1 MHGRNAFDF
10 SPFRA
15 RILTAFLIILVFFPR
30 ATRADDPQSGVADA
44 LLQSIGKLQS
54 DPANLDRA
62 IEELSR
68 RATEARAKAE
78 SAAGAEER
86 ARAQSRL
93 RAIEGAIRS
102 LEVLK
107 PAPAA
112 PLPDALAARAVDL
125 LSQNC
130 FSCHGPQKQKSD
142 LRLDSREAILKGGTD
157 GPAMISGDP
166 ERSLLIRAIRQTG
179 DLKMP
184 PKGKLPDEAI
194 ELLADWIRSGAT

>member
-1 MHGRNAFDF
+1 M
-10 SPFRA
+10 
-15 RILTAFLIILVFFPR
+15 
-30 ATRADDPQSGVADA
+30 
-44 LLQSIGKLQS
+44 
-54 DPANLDRA
+54 
-62 IEELSR
+62 
-68 RATEARAKAE
+68 
-78 SAAGAEER
+78 
-86 ARAQSRL
+86 
-93 RAIEGAIRS
+93 
-102 LEVLK
+102 
-107 PAPAA
+107 
-112 PLPDALAARAVDL
+112 DL

-194 ELLADWIRSGAT
+194 ELLADWIRSGAAWPGESQSAVSGKPDPATLEKQWAFQPVGSPDPPQVNNEAWVRNPVDRFILARLEAAALSPAPEADRATLIRRLSFDLIGLPPAPEDLRAFMAD